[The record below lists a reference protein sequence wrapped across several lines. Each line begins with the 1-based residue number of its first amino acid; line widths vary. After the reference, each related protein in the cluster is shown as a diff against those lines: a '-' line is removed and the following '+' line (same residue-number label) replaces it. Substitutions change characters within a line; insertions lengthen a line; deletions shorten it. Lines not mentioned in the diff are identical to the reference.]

1 MNTPAHESP
10 HLGQAP
16 LGENPPASDAESPRS
31 LAEYVLNPRSLQ
43 ALMTCGG
50 GLLVLGLVIWL
61 WTCGFFDNPLVM
73 AGCLGTGNLA
83 LLAAG
88 ASLVKFTRYQTAGR
102 AVTLLASLLLP
113 LNLWF
118 YDAQGLVTLAN
129 GGPLWVPAVVCC
141 GLYALVAR
149 LLKDS
154 LFVYTLVG
162 GVAMTGLLLLA
173 DHSVNRFWEVLG
185 PSTFLVLLG
194 MVCVHVERLFTK
206 EPSPF
211 SRDNFG
217 KAFFQSGHV
226 MLGGGLA
233 LLLGGRLAGW
243 MYEPLLASQNWFD
256 MPGVASVSSM
266 KLVALLLAL
275 GGTYTYVYSQL
286 VSGRGRRYSL
296 SAVLSLLWSEVILLD
311 LLAVHVTES
320 VLLVAL
326 ASTALAANV
335 AAGLNRR
342 RDEALDQLART
353 AGGVGRLLTMAVVAW
368 GSVAL
373 ARGWVNASFS
383 SLPFSF
389 DFTYVAAML
398 VAAAATVAAA
408 RAARQ
413 AGNDRHSGDYYRLL
427 ALPLVGAAV
436 AGCSLAGLVAPA
448 AVLAVLM
455 TLVLL
460 AEFVC
465 TRDRENPS
473 LRQLSYATNS
483 AAVFLLL
490 MSMPVAAGWVATT
503 LTVVQSHLVL
513 AAFFGLGSVVLGW
526 QATRTTQGS
535 GTEVGAVLAGAS
547 GTAAVWQLLLSGGLA
562 SYAPVVAASVVG
574 TAAVCLSRLLMAR
587 ETGDEDDDL
596 NVTRAKHWQNAGGV
610 LVSLG
615 AAGGL
620 LMTLSQVLS
629 GVATLPL
636 VALAAGQ
643 VVAAGVA
650 GFVATSADWRR
661 WLFTLAGVHVL
672 AGLVVVNVRSPLSLL
687 DRVELFATVS
697 GLLMLAAG
705 HLGWR
710 KEGDKVDPLV
720 SFNLGMGSLLAAGP
734 FVLGLLAQ
742 RVGVDSNWAWTLMHE
757 VGVLSVGL
765 GLLAAGVMCRVRW
778 TTVVGTAT
786 LTTYV
791 ASLLLLV
798 NVPDK
803 LQTVSVYM
811 MVGGGVFF
819 GTAVLLSVYR
829 DRLLALPER
838 VRNGEGMF
846 RVMHWR

>member
-10 HLGQAP
+10 HVGQAP
-16 LGENPPASDAESPRS
+16 LGDPPPSGDTPSPQTFV
-31 LAEYVLNPRSLQ
+31 EYVLNPRSLQ

-83 LLAAG
+83 LLAGG

-118 YDAQGLVTLAN
+118 YDAQGLITLAD
-129 GGPLWVPAVVCC
+129 GGHLWVPAVVCC
-141 GLYALVAR
+141 ALYALVAR

-194 MVCVHVERLFTK
+194 MVCVHVERLFTQ

-217 KAFFQSGHV
+217 KAFFRSGHV

-256 MPGVASVSSM
+256 MPGVSSVGSM

-286 VSGRGRRYSL
+286 VSGRGRRYAL
-296 SAVLSLLWSEVILLD
+296 SAVMSLLWSEVILLD

-320 VLLVAL
+320 VLLVSL
-326 ASTALAANV
+326 ASTALAANF

-373 ARGWVNASFS
+373 LRGWMFAGGSVV
-383 SLPFSF
+383 PFRF
-389 DFTYVAAML
+389 DPMYVTAML
-398 VAAAATVAAA
+398 VAAAAAMVAAHT
-408 RAARQ
+408 ARQ
-413 AGNDRHSGDYYRLL
+413 AGNERRAADCSRLV

-436 AGCSLAGLVAPA
+436 AGCSLTGLVAPA
-448 AVLAVLM
+448 VVLAVLM
-455 TLVLL
+455 ALVLL

-465 TRDRENPS
+465 TRGDETS
-473 LRQLSYATNS
+473 ALRQFGYTTNS
-483 AAVFLLL
+483 ATTFLLL
-490 MSMPVAAGWVATT
+490 LSMPVAAGWLTTT
-503 LTVVQSHLVL
+503 LTVSQSHLVL
-513 AAFFGLGSVVLGW
+513 AAFYGLGSVVLGW
-526 QATRTTQGS
+526 QATRNTQGS
-535 GTEVGAVLAGAS
+535 LTEVGAVLAGVS
-547 GTAAVWQLLLSGGLA
+547 GTAAVWQLLLSAGLA

-574 TAAVCLSRLLMAR
+574 TAAVCLSRMLLTR
-587 ETGDEDDDL
+587 EPNSEVAQQ
-596 NVTRAKHWQNAGGV
+596 NSSRSRHWQNAGGV
-610 LVSLG
+610 LLSLG

-620 LMTLSQVLS
+620 LMTLSHVLT

-643 VVAAGVA
+643 MAAAGVA
-650 GFVATSADWRR
+650 GFVATSPDWRR

-672 AGLVVVNVRSPLSLL
+672 AGFVVVNVRSPLSLL

-697 GLLMLAAG
+697 GLLLLAAG

-720 SFNLGMGSLLAAGP
+720 SFNFGMGSMLAAGP
-734 FVLGLLAQ
+734 MVLGLLAL
-742 RVGVDSNWAWTLMHE
+742 RLGADSNWAWTLMHE

-778 TTVVGTAT
+778 TTVVGAST
-786 LTTYV
+786 LATYV

-803 LQTVSVYM
+803 LRTVSVYM

-819 GTAVLLSVYR
+819 GAAVLLSVYR